1 MTTNP
6 AQRHTTS
13 SSGGAAIVEI
23 TDLRKSFGSVEVLTN
38 ITGSVRQGEVVC
50 VIGPSGSGKS
60 TLLRCINLL
69 EQPTGGTILVD
80 GVDVTD
86 PDCDIDRV
94 RSKMGMV
101 FQQFN
106 LFSHLTVLENCTVA
120 QQVVLKRGKAEADK
134 VALTNLDKVGLADR
148 SGAFPAQLSGGQQQR
163 VAIAR
168 ALSMDPE
175 LMLFDEPTSA
185 LDPELVG
192 DVLSVMRRLASEG
205 MTMIVVTHEMA
216 FAREVADRVIF
227 MDGGVI
233 VEEGHPDQV
242 IGDPQHQRTRTFL
255 RRVLDPTHVDSD
267 GDEVERRRRADE
279 ARDAGDRREPELPD
293 SVKRQRF

>member
-134 VALTNLDKVGLADR
+134 IALANLDKVGLADR
-148 SGAFPAQLSGGQQQR
+148 GAAFPAQLSGGQQQR

-168 ALSMDPE
+168 ALSMDPD

-216 FAREVADRVIF
+216 FAREVADRVLF

-255 RRVLDPTHVDSD
+255 KRVLDPTHVGSD
-267 GDEVERRRRADE
+267 GDDDEVERRRS
-279 ARDAGDRREPELPD
+279 ARPPEVVQETPELPD